1 MDVLNLNEVIVVVL
15 LIGLVGKILWS
26 WLSSGRTEKGVYIT
40 RDKCESRRQNCDWR
54 VSAMG
59 KDLSETSQEIKSY
72 ISKTDVK
79 LEGIEKRL
87 DKGDARFS
95 ELQKN
100 LVEIKETVSGI
111 KGFIETKV
119 HKILVKR

>member
-1 MDVLNLNEVIVVVL
+1 MDNLNLNEVIVVVL
-15 LIGLVGKILWS
+15 MVGVAGKIIWS
-26 WLSSGRTEKGVYIT
+26 WLSTGRTEKGVFIT
-40 RDKCESRRQNCDWR
+40 QDKCESRRQSCDWR
-54 VSAMG
+54 VSVMG

-79 LEGIEKRL
+79 LDGIEKRL

-95 ELQKN
+95 ELQKE
-100 LVEIKETVSGI
+100 LVEIKETMSGI

-119 HKILVKR
+119 HKILVKE